1 MTLSNDKNGQIQ
13 PETGMF
19 GVQCS
24 IAYGAW
30 RERRLSNY
38 PIRWDESIVTLS
50 NLANPS
56 DTELLQIVNFCSKY
70 NMAIYDSASN
80 GQEPI
85 PKTDMAAVLA
95 SFCARLGLITMEQHR
110 SAQLGGIVSIE
121 QNVGPTS
128 SDRRGGYIP
137 YTDKPL
143 SWHTDGYYNAPVDR
157 IRAMVLHCR
166 QDALEGGVSEL
177 LDPEIV
183 YIRMRD
189 ENIDYIKAF
198 MHPQAMT
205 IPENT
210 DPRSPY
216 RPDSVGPVFEVD
228 KKTGALTMRYSARTR
243 NIIWRDDPITLKARD
258 FLTDLLK
265 NEPLIVRHK
274 LKSGQGVIC
283 NNVLHNRTGFIDASN
298 ADSTRLLYRIRYK
311 ERIKSEL

>member
-1 MTLSNDKNGQIQ
+1 MTLSNDKNGQILAKSD
-13 PETGMF
+13 MF
-19 GVQCS
+19 SVQCS
-24 IAYGAW
+24 NAYGAW
-30 RERRLSNY
+30 REERLSNY

-56 DTELLQIVNFCSKY
+56 DTELLQIVNFCAKY

-85 PKTDMAAVLA
+85 PKTDMATVLA
-95 SFCARLGLITMEQHR
+95 AFCARLGLTTMEQHR

-216 RPDSVGPVFEVD
+216 RPDCVGPVFEVD
-228 KKTGALTMRYSARTR
+228 EKTGALTMRYSARTR

-283 NNVLHNRTGFIDASN
+283 NNVLHNRTGFIDASD
-298 ADSTRLLYRIRYK
+298 ADATRLLYRIRYK
-311 ERIKSEL
+311 QRIRREL